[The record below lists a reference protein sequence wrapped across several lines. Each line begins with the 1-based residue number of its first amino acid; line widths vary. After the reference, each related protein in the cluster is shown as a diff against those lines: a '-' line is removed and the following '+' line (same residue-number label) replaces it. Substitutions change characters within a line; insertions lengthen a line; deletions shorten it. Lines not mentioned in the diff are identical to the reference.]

1 MALLGAN
8 KPIVAM
14 IHVAGLP
21 GTPAADAPLARV
33 AERAVR
39 EARLYE
45 RLGVDA
51 LLIENMHDVP
61 YLNGA
66 VGPEITAAMTAVG
79 TAVRAACRLPLG
91 VQILA
96 AANREALA
104 VAHAIGAKFVRVE
117 NFVFAHVA
125 DEGLMPTAQAGPLL
139 RYRRQIGAERVAV
152 WADIKKKHAS
162 HAVTADIDIAESA
175 RAAEFCRAGAVIVTG
190 AATGRA
196 AALEDLA
203 AVKHAVRV
211 PVLVGSGVTAESLP
225 EMWQHADGFIVGSAL
240 KQRGDWR
247 GAVDAVRVTRLVR
260 AVTRS
265 RGRRFAART
274 RG

>member
-1 MALLGAN
+1 
-8 KPIVAM
+8 M
-14 IHVAGLP
+14 IHVAALP
-21 GTPAADAPLARV
+21 GTPAADQPLSRV
-33 AERAVR
+33 IERAVR

-66 VGPEITAAMTAVG
+66 VGPEVVAAMTAVG
-79 TAVRAACRLPLG
+79 AAVRAASRLPLG

-104 VAHAIGAKFVRVE
+104 VAQAVGAAFVRVE

-125 DEGLMPTAQAGPLL
+125 DEGLMATAQAGPLL

-162 HAVTADIDIAESA
+162 HAITADVDIAEAA
-175 RAAEFCRAGAVIVTG
+175 RAAEFCRADALIVTG
-190 AATGRA
+190 TATGRA
-196 AALEDLA
+196 AAIEDVA
-203 AVKHAVRV
+203 AVKQAVRV
-211 PVLVGSGVTAESLP
+211 PVLVGSGVTGESLADLW
-225 EMWQHADGFIVGSAL
+225 EHADGFIVGSAL
-240 KQRGDWR
+240 KRGGDW
-247 GAVDAVRVTRLVR
+247 GGQVDARRVRRLIAAAGRLR
-260 AVTRS
+260 ATDG
-265 RGRRFAART
+265 RGRSKH
-274 RG
+274 